1 MGDKPFRIKGDL
13 TLETDFLIRRVLNP
27 FMTIVLK
34 SPLHGLV
41 SGNTMLIT
49 FTGRKSGNP
58 YTTPVGYIRDGETVL
73 CSTEANW
80 WKNLRGGAKVVL
92 RIRGR
97 DYEGFAAPISGDVP
111 RIAEGLRKFLIQNPS
126 WARFADVS
134 LDEAGIPRSE
144 DLERAAES
152 TTLIEIGLLKS

>member
-1 MGDKPFRIKGDL
+1 M
-13 TLETDFLIRRVLNP
+13 ETNFLMRRVLNP
-27 FMTIVLK
+27 FMTTVLK

-41 SGNTMLIT
+41 SGSTMLIT
-49 FTGRKSGNP
+49 FTGRKSGKQ
-58 YTTPVGYIRDGETVL
+58 YATPVGYMRDGETVL

-80 WKNLRGGAKVVL
+80 WKNLRGGANVTL

-97 DYEGFAAPISGDVP
+97 DYEGFATPISGDIP
-111 RIAEGLRKFLIQNPS
+111 RIAEGLRRFLIQNPS

-134 LDEAGIPRSE
+134 LDEEGIPRSE

-152 TTLIEIGLLKS
+152 TTLIEIGLLAS